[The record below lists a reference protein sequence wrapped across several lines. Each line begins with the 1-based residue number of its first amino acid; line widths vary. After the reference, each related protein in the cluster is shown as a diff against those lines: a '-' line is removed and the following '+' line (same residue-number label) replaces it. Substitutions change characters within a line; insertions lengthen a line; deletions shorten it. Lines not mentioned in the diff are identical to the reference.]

1 MGFLFFRYNKVTKRF
16 VFTFNNAFKK
26 FSLKY
31 HLDLLSHSLSQY
43 LSHFPTD
50 WLPFFT
56 LSTLKH
62 FLQELQYTTLQLC
75 SMGFKQLI

>member
-1 MGFLFFRYNKVTKRF
+1 MEFFFFRYNKVTKRF
-16 VFTFNNAFKK
+16 VFIFTNAFKN
-26 FSLKY
+26 FYLKY
-31 HLDLLSHSLSQY
+31 HLDLLSHNLSKY

-56 LSTLKH
+56 LSTLKY
-62 FLQELQYTTLQLC
+62 FLQKLQYTTLQLC